1 MAEEIKIT
9 RFTQLVAW
17 RTAHLLVLEVYKL
30 TESFPKNT
38 FSLIDQQ
45 RRSSLSISSNIAEG
59 FSRRNKKEKIQ
70 FYYIAKGSLTELQNQ
85 LTVSKDLKYIEE
97 STFNLL
103 SEKADLIYKLI
114 NGLIYSAETKNS

>member
-17 RTAHLLVLEVYKL
+17 RTAYLLVLEVYKL

-114 NGLIYSAETKNS
+114 NGLIS